1 MGGCIKLPKE
11 VLDVVG
17 NNNTIR
23 MFIIVKGEC
32 HEMRLPFDAWKFLY
46 EYQEE
51 TNKAFNDILR
61 EALVEYFEKRRCG

>member
-1 MGGCIKLPKE
+1 MKLPKE

-23 MFIIVKGEC
+23 MFIIVKDEC

-46 EYQEE
+46 DYQEQ

-61 EALVEYFEKRRCG
+61 ESLVEYFNKRMDGKSV